1 MAFKIIWTDIATEDF
16 LNIVNYL
23 EIEWSD
29 RISENFIIDCYAKL
43 DLLAKMPMIGIASGL
58 YDNVRRILIT
68 KNIALYYEVK
78 SQEVVLLNF
87 FDVRQSPEKNI
98 FE

>member
-29 RISENFIIDCYAKL
+29 RISENFIVDCYAKL
-43 DLLAKMPMIGIASGL
+43 DLLAEMPMIGTSSGL
-58 YDNVRRILIT
+58 YNNVVE
-68 KNIALYYEVK
+68 Y
-78 SQEVVLLNF
+78 
-87 FDVRQSPEKNI
+87 
-98 FE
+98 

>member
-1 MAFKIIWTDIATEDF
+1 MAFKITWTDIATDDF
-16 LNIVNYL
+16 LNIVHYL

-29 RISENFIIDCYAKL
+29 RISENFIIDSYAKL
-43 DLLAKMPMIGIASGL
+43 DLLAKAPMIGTASGL
-58 YDNVRRILIT
+58 YMNVRRILIT

-78 SQEVVLLNF
+78 SQELVLLNF

>member
-16 LNIVNYL
+16 LHIVNYL

-29 RISENFIIDCYAKL
+29 RISENFIVDCYSKL
-43 DLLAKMPMIGIASGL
+43 DLLAKVPMIGMASGL
-58 YDNVRRILIT
+58 YDNMRRILIT

-78 SQEVVLLNF
+78 SQDIVLLNF
-87 FDVRQSPEKNI
+87 FDLRQSPEKNI